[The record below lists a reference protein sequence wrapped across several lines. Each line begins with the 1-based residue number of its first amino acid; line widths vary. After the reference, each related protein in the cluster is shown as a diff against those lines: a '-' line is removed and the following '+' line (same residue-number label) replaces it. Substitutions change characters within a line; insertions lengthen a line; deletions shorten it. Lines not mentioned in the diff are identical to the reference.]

1 MVADRY
7 GTPPPV
13 IDSDDMLEDPHGMIA
28 KWCEAVGI
36 PFIKEALSWEPG
48 ARDEVS
54 WWDGGSFHA
63 NLRNSD
69 GLKPQART
77 QYIDIKDAPDRVKEV
92 HEIMRPHYE
101 HMHRY
106 RLS

>member
-1 MVADRY
+1 MDFFY
-7 GTPPPV
+7 EPFGETWYQG
-13 IDSDDMLEDPHGMIA
+13 EDPHTMVRL
-28 KWCEAVGI
+28 WCEAVGI

-69 GLKPQART
+69 GLKPQVRR
-77 QYIDIKDAPDRVKEV
+77 YVEIEDAPARVKDV
-92 HEIMRPHYE
+92 YQDMLAHYE
-101 HMHRY
+101 HLYKHRIKG
-106 RLS
+106 